1 LGGFVGQLA
10 LPLVFSKPLSAIEV
24 AETWNA
30 VRSPYATVT
39 EPAVISTLAGAEEG
53 LSGGG
58 SGGGGGLAEAIQ
70 MQGKRLRKAAPVEKK
85 STPQNS
91 LLDQLKKGKAL
102 KKVEAPVM
110 DVSVQKKAANLFGD
124 EVNKILSLRKH
135 LQADSDSDSDC
146 EDWEG

>member
-1 LGGFVGQLA
+1 MFSARCTLGGFVGQLA

-58 SGGGGGLAEAIQ
+58 SGGGGGGSGGACCANN
-70 MQGKRLRKAAPVEKK
+70 K
-85 STPQNS
+85 
-91 LLDQLKKGKAL
+91 LLILLVYKMTGLFAYFVLTYCVCVLCCVIAL
-102 KKVEAPVM
+102 
-110 DVSVQKKAANLFGD
+110 S
-124 EVNKILSLRKH
+124 SRRR
-135 LQADSDSDSDC
+135 
-146 EDWEG
+146 

>member
-1 LGGFVGQLA
+1 MFSARCTLGGFVGQLA

-58 SGGGGGLAEAIQ
+58 SGGGGGGGGACCANN
-70 MQGKRLRKAAPVEKK
+70 K
-85 STPQNS
+85 
-91 LLDQLKKGKAL
+91 LLIFLVYKMTG
-102 KKVEAPVM
+102 
-110 DVSVQKKAANLFGD
+110 LFAYF
-124 EVNKILSLRKH
+124 VFTVCVCVL
-135 LQADSDSDSDC
+135 
-146 EDWEG
+146 

>member
-1 LGGFVGQLA
+1 MFSARCTLGGFVGQLA

-58 SGGGGGLAEAIQ
+58 SGGGGGGSGGACCQQQTFDFACLYDEWTLRLLCVYCMCMCIVLFNCSLIQ
-70 MQGKRLRKAAPVEKK
+70 AA
-85 STPQNS
+85 
-91 LLDQLKKGKAL
+91 
-102 KKVEAPVM
+102 VM
-110 DVSVQKKAANLFGD
+110 VVVAM
-124 EVNKILSLRKH
+124 VV
-135 LQADSDSDSDC
+135 
-146 EDWEG
+146 

>member
-1 LGGFVGQLA
+1 MFSARCTLGGFVGQLA

-58 SGGGGGLAEAIQ
+58 SGGGGGGSGGACCANNKLLIFLVYKMTGLFAYFVFTVCVCVLCCVIDLIQ
-70 MQGKRLRKAAPVEKK
+70 AA
-85 STPQNS
+85 
-91 LLDQLKKGKAL
+91 
-102 KKVEAPVM
+102 VM
-110 DVSVQKKAANLFGD
+110 VVVAM
-124 EVNKILSLRKH
+124 VV
-135 LQADSDSDSDC
+135 
-146 EDWEG
+146 